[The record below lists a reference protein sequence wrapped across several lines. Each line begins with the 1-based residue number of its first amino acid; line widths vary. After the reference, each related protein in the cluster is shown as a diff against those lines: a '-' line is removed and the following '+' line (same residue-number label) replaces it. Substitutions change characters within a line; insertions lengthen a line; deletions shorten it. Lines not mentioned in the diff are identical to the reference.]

1 MHPDYT
7 NVPYY
12 PNYEEYTARNNNRL
26 DDDNIDQ
33 TLPPGFPQLLNSK
46 MVWEG
51 ESFSLDEHMSSDGT
65 ECILELNGSQ
75 LAEIDTALKHFQG
88 KYLHFQQLSVRS

>member
-7 NVPYY
+7 NVSYY
-12 PNYEEYTARNNNRL
+12 PNYEEYTARSSNRL
-26 DDDNIDQ
+26 DDESIDR

-51 ESFSLDEHMSSDGT
+51 QNLSLHELTSSDGT
-65 ECILELNGSQ
+65 ECVLELNDSQ

-88 KYLHFQQLSVRS
+88 KFAHGLPYSL

>member
-1 MHPDYT
+1 MNPDYT
-7 NVPYY
+7 NVSYY
-12 PNYEEYTARNNNRL
+12 PNYEEYTVRNKRRL
-26 DDDNIDQ
+26 DDGSIDQ
-33 TLPPGFPQLLNSK
+33 TLPPGFPRLLNSK

-51 ESFSLDEHMSSDGT
+51 ESFSPHEHTSIDGT

-88 KYLHFQQLSVRS
+88 NFLRCLTSSI